1 MLMSKYFFLNCRP
14 TFTKYMLLFISDL
27 SKSSTIFQDLKEM
40 YENGK
45 FSDITLQAR
54 DVRFPAHKNILA
66 SRSKVFDAMFQHD
79 MKETQTGVVQVE
91 DIEPAVLSTLL
102 QYIYTGIVDDFNIE
116 KAISLYP
123 VADKYFLGELKNW
136 CAIIML
142 ENMTVENACQIAIL
156 AELYPD
162 TKLKEAT
169 LSLFRNYTSDIF
181 KRKEWQD
188 LVGDAQ
194 HHALVS
200 EILRTVSTNF
210 ITNCENN

>member
-1 MLMSKYFFLNCRP
+1 MFFCSIP
-14 TFTKYMLLFISDL
+14 DL
-27 SKSSTIFQDLKEM
+27 PNTCKLFQDLKEM

-45 FSDITLQAR
+45 FSDVTLQAR
-54 DVRFPAHKNILA
+54 DVKFPAHKSILA

-116 KAISLYP
+116 KAISLYS
-123 VADKYFLGELKNW
+123 VADKYFLEELKKW
-136 CAIIML
+136 CVNIML
-142 ENMTVENACQIAIL
+142 ANMTVENACQIAIL

-162 TKLKEAT
+162 QKLKEAT
-169 LSLFRNYTSDIF
+169 LNLFRNHTSDIF

-188 LVGDAQ
+188 LVGDTQ

-200 EILRTVSTNF
+200 EILCAVSTDF
-210 ITNCENN
+210 ITNCEHN